1 MPWDV
6 EFPIQ
11 TYIDKPAVHNVPDLV
26 EPVVPAKQHQPVALP
41 EPALAVTTQSG
52 RHIRQPLLFEAA
64 HANFVFLH
72 TLSPDKSDE
81 SVALLQND
89 KYSAKPH
96 PFSFSIESAISMAV
110 SSDPDTMTL
119 IEALQQPDRH
129 KFIKTMEKELR
140 NHINRKQCKVVPL

>member
-1 MPWDV
+1 MVPWDV

-89 KYSAKPH
+89 KYSAEPH
-96 PFSFSIESAISMAV
+96 PFLFAANPAIYVAV
-110 SSDPDTMTL
+110 YSNPDTMTL
-119 IEALQQPDRH
+119 IKALKQPYCH
-129 KFIKTMEKELR
+129 EFIKAT
-140 NHINRKQCKVVPL
+140 